1 VAPQTEEVYKRKHA
15 YRTEVFQIQDYFI
28 KEKRHVNQ
36 ALVGHAAVAIMQST
50 AARVGMF
57 TKTRHDGK
65 TVRWRKENPL
75 RVRDIV
81 HKVRKLVLKAK
92 QGDSGDEATSHMQIN
107 WRRVKKL
114 QVHVSSTRTPMC
126 SECGCDRCRRWVYPL

>member
-1 VAPQTEEVYKRKHA
+1 MAPQTEEVYKRKHA

-81 HKVRKLVLKAK
+81 HEVRKLVLKAK
-92 QGDSGDEATSHMQIN
+92 QGSTVSGSRYSGYSLYQP
-107 WRRVKKL
+107 L
-114 QVHVSSTRTPMC
+114 VHIRWIQC
-126 SECGCDRCRRWVYPL
+126 ELSEMSQSQC